1 MEKVNVY
8 DWDKTIFPVDSTV
21 AFVRWCLWRHP
32 GVIRALLGTLVLLP
46 GYWLGK
52 VSKTAIK
59 ERMYGFLRRV
69 PDVDAALRIL
79 EYQFASAA
87 AIGERVVKV
96 VHGCGSTVRGGGRL
110 RTEVRRWGRKDKR
123 VGLVVKGE
131 NFSAANPQARY
142 LVEKFPHVAA
152 DEDLEKQNEEI
163 TLFFIHARK

>member
-1 MEKVNVY
+1 M
-8 DWDKTIFPVDSTV
+8 DKNIYTID
-21 AFVRWCLWRHP
+21 
-32 GVIRALLGTLVLLP
+32 
-46 GYWLGK
+46 
-52 VSKTAIK
+52 
-59 ERMYGFLRRV
+59 LREGL

>member
-1 MEKVNVY
+1 M
-8 DWDKTIFPVDSTV
+8 
-21 AFVRWCLWRHP
+21 
-32 GVIRALLGTLVLLP
+32 
-46 GYWLGK
+46 
-52 VSKTAIK
+52 
-59 ERMYGFLRRV
+59 
-69 PDVDAALRIL
+69 DAALRIL

-163 TLFFIHARK
+163 TLVFIHARK